1 MVIGLAIIVF
11 VLVVA
16 LILLFV
22 YKRNSYPEIIDVPKN
37 SKGKYKKVLVVILIL
52 GSSIY
57 AYQNFID
64 RPVVPKDFVGIHFR
78 MTKDEV
84 LYVMGKPEKTIK
96 YDDKSITPQG
106 LNDIS
111 AYDKK
116 ENHWHYK
123 HSTHGINIYFDEESE
138 KVYQVSCNLTEDTK
152 YVSVIFCETNKV
164 GLGYK
169 EEIINNILG
178 VPDEIKFLDGLKFV
192 SYKKFNTT
200 FALNK
205 KGVTQIVVSS
215 PDRKLN

>member
-123 HSTHGINIYFDEESE
+123 HSTHGINIYFDEES
-138 KVYQVSCNLTEDTK
+138 
-152 YVSVIFCETNKV
+152 
-164 GLGYK
+164 
-169 EEIINNILG
+169 
-178 VPDEIKFLDGLKFV
+178 
-192 SYKKFNTT
+192 
-200 FALNK
+200 
-205 KGVTQIVVSS
+205 
-215 PDRKLN
+215 